1 LWVFVCVNIFGGFG
15 SPPTRGNTKG
25 VCGGGGGGGQGRY
38 WEYWANGS
46 SGVVGVRDKLDYVE
60 ETECVGITSRV
71 GAGRSPTL
79 SGQPVC

>member
-1 LWVFVCVNIFGGFG
+1 MPCRLVQHFGAVWCLHLQG
-15 SPPTRGNTKG
+15 SPRS
-25 VCGGGGGGGQGRY
+25 VVHWEGGGGQGRY